1 MDVNKVLQE
10 LKARPGFTDHVGMML
25 VHNGVVRGWSRK
37 DHAPVSSVTVSHD
50 QAKMD
55 AICHEM
61 EQRPGIFAI
70 VAQAN
75 EGELQPGD
83 DLLLLVVAGDIRE
96 NVKATFAELLD
107 RMVKLALKRAGMQPS
122 DIGYIT
128 ARKPRARTAIGGG
141 AAPQGRWRQAQAHD
155 GHRRAGPRGRS
166 PCIIPACGCGRSPAG
181 PLPLLPRPGVFR
193 KAALPRYG
201 RPSLPGTLTARR
213 GKPRR
218 RFARPSRASGRGSGG
233 VFPRP

>member
-1 MDVNKVLQE
+1 MASVVGDSLSVTGDVLGLAADSRTAKVQHEQDVRAKQNMKNLGTQLQSTIHGDTGRSEGVSMDVNKVLQE

-37 DHAPVSSVTVSHD
+37 DHAPVSSITVSHD

-75 EGELQPGD
+75 GGELQPGD

-107 RMVKLALKRAGMQPS
+107 RIKSEAVIKQEF
-122 DIGYIT
+122 T
-128 ARKPRARTAIGGG
+128 E
-141 AAPQGRWRQAQAHD
+141 
-155 GHRRAGPRGRS
+155 
-166 PCIIPACGCGRSPAG
+166 
-181 PLPLLPRPGVFR
+181 
-193 KAALPRYG
+193 
-201 RPSLPGTLTARR
+201 
-213 GKPRR
+213 
-218 RFARPSRASGRGSGG
+218 
-233 VFPRP
+233 